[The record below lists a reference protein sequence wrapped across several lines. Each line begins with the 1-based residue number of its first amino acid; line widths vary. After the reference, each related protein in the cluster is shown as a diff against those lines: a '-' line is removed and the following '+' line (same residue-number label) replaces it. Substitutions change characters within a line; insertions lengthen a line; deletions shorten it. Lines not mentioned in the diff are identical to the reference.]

1 MAIYGVGAFYDED
14 VSSQF
19 IAAGIAGIGWSRDDA
34 PDLHQFMRS
43 LKIGDIVYIKA
54 QRPGSDLT
62 VKAIGLVTT
71 DEVSEVPGLAKCAR
85 TVRWI
90 STETFTVPVAR
101 QKNNVR
107 NNTLYEEHHPAVQM
121 AILERIRA
129 QEPRSP
135 GAAR

>member
-1 MAIYGVGAFYDED
+1 MAIYGGGAFYDED

-43 LKIGDIVYIKA
+43 LKVGDIVYLKA
-54 QRPGSDLT
+54 QRPGSDLS

-71 DEVSEVPGLAKCAR
+71 DEASEVPGLAACAR

-90 STETFTVPVAR
+90 STEPFTVAVAR

-107 NNTLYEEHHPAVQM
+107 NNTLYEEHHPEVQT
-121 AILERIRA
+121 AILARICG
-129 QEPRSP
+129 QEPRSS